1 MINKRRKK
9 HVQRVLDIPA
19 IVIFIIVI
27 TIYTFTGNGTH
38 NESITAATDAE
49 TLQTATDAA
58 VSDKSLSNIPLITS
72 DNKHLDNSNKKSAD
86 ASTISVTASAVPDH
100 SASIADSTL
109 DGLSSTKVSV
119 LLSNENIVYVPLET
133 YVARV
138 VASEMPSS
146 FSYEALKAQAV
157 AARTYVEGRRI
168 QFENGKSKHKEACV
182 CASTCCQVYRSD
194 TELRSIKSD
203 EWYEND
209 FNIIKNAVLD
219 TAGEML
225 CYNDELVQQ
234 PLFFSSAGGGKTEN
248 SEDVFT
254 ATLPYLRS
262 VDSLY
267 DSPKKYTNKISTLP
281 LSEVMSKV
289 NDYTASHSS
298 AVTIIS
304 ESSTKSSSGASD
316 SGSSSGAPNSDN
328 PTGASGA
335 PVKNNTVE
343 VLSRTEGGG
352 AALVR
357 FGGVALTGRQVRSLF
372 SLPSADMDITEANGS
387 VTFTTRGSGHR
398 VGMSQYGADGMAS
411 RGYTYKEILSH
422 YYSGTEVK
430 KLSVSAS

>member
-9 HVQRVLDIPA
+9 HFKYLYRMIDIPA
-19 IVIFIIVI
+19 MVIFLTII
-27 TIYTFTGNGTH
+27 TIYTITGNAGHSYNNNVQTP
-38 NESITAATDAE
+38 SIETNTPIDTTAASA
-49 TLQTATDAA
+49 
-58 VSDKSLSNIPLITS
+58 
-72 DNKHLDNSNKKSAD
+72 SAD
-86 ASTISVTASAVPDH
+86 DENSISVTASALPDH
-100 SASIADSTL
+100 LTPVSDSEL
-109 DGLSSTKVSV
+109 DKLSSVTVSV
-119 LLSNENIVYVPLET
+119 LLSSGSVANVPLET

-168 QFENGKSKHKEACV
+168 QFADGKSKHKEACV
-182 CASTCCQVYRSD
+182 CASTCCQVYRSEA
-194 TELRSIKSD
+194 ELRSVKSD

-225 CYNDELVQQ
+225 YYNGELVQQ

-254 ATLPYLRS
+254 GTLPYLRS

-267 DSPKKYTNKISTLP
+267 DSPEKYTNKVSSIP
-281 LSEVMSKV
+281 LSEVISKV
-289 NDYTASHSS
+289 NDYAASHSS

-304 ESSTKSSSGASD
+304 DSDASATTVASD
-316 SGSSSGAPNSDN
+316 S
-328 PTGASGA
+328 TI
-335 PVKNNTVE
+335 E
-343 VLSRTEGGG
+343 ILSRTEGGG

-357 FGGVALTGRQVRSLF
+357 FGSIALTGRQVRSIF
-372 SLPSADMDITEANGS
+372 DLPSADMDVSSANGS

-398 VGMSQYGADGMAS
+398 VGLSQYGADGMAS
-411 RGYTYKEILSH
+411 HGYTYKEILSH
-422 YYSGTEVK
+422 YYSGTEVR
-430 KLSVSAS
+430 SAR